1 MNLTLVIIQ
10 EAHEAVLPRLNSL
23 KFRPNT
29 KGKSATCAVRA
40 FHTSSE
46 ADAPNKERFFSLLVL
61 QQNMRLTDDM
71 HQYTSCAPLW

>member
-1 MNLTLVIIQ
+1 MPVSVWIREISAITIVVQTMNLTLVIIQ

-46 ADAPNKERFFSLLVL
+46 V
-61 QQNMRLTDDM
+61 NMR
-71 HQYTSCAPLW
+71 